1 MDEIVGT
8 GGSPPPRPAAA
19 GPWQPPGPP
28 ETPGAW
34 RPPRSLETSLLQF
47 FHRLRE
53 AGVPVSM
60 VEVLDAFACLAH
72 VDLADRS
79 QFRAALFATLVKR
92 PEDQQAFGVLFDV
105 CFPLTASGRF
115 GADGP
120 GGPDD
125 DPALHPPGAEAGPP
139 VGERTPAGEG
149 EVVHSHGDP
158 SDELLAALLEA
169 LRHGDEAALRS
180 LAGLAVDRFGG
191 LQAQPEASE
200 RYYLYRI
207 LRQVELYRLL
217 AMALGDSD
225 DPDGAA
231 RHGREELARR
241 IEDFRRL
248 LAEQLRHRMAV
259 SVGAEQL
266 AELYRE
272 RQLDDVDF
280 LAATAS
286 QLGEGRLGVRP
297 LPRMRAAGAAG
308 GRRRRRHGRLDV
320 RRTVRRSL
328 SSGGVPVDP
337 AFRAVRA
344 SKPDLY
350 VLADVSGSVIEFAK
364 FTLSL
369 LHAMNQEF
377 AKLRSFVFVDGVD
390 EVTNILDQGG
400 HRMDL
405 RGAFAMAKVVAD
417 DGHSD
422 YGNVFRR
429 FAERY
434 GGDVDSR
441 STLIVMGDARNNYRD
456 PGLEAFRDLADRS
469 RRLYWL
475 NPEPR
480 ADWNGTDSIMAT
492 YAPAC
497 DRVFE
502 VRTLRQLTACVDE
515 IT

>member
-1 MDEIVGT
+1 MGEIVGT
-8 GGSPPPRPAAA
+8 QGWG
-19 GPWQPPGPP
+19 
-28 ETPGAW
+28 
-34 RPPRSLETSLLQF
+34 PPRSLEAALLGF
-47 FHRLRE
+47 FHRLRD
-53 AGVPVSM
+53 ARVPVSM
-60 VEVLDAFACLAH
+60 VEVLDALTCLRH
-72 VDLADRS
+72 VDLADRT
-79 QFRAALFATLVKR
+79 QFRAALFTTLVKR
-92 PEDQQAFGVLFDV
+92 PEDQQAFHVLFDV
-105 CFPLTASGRF
+105 CFPLTRAPGAAASGA
-115 GADGP
+115 GGGNGHAQAEP
-120 GGPDD
+120 GQ
-125 DPALHPPGAEAGPP
+125 PG
-139 VGERTPAGEG
+139 TPAET
-149 EVVHSHGDP
+149 EAPVPPPP
-158 SDELLAALLEA
+158 SDELLRALLDA
-169 LRHGDEAALRS
+169 LRHDDEAAMRT

-191 LQAQPEASE
+191 LEAQPQASE
-200 RYYLYRI
+200 RYYMYRI

-217 AMALGDSD
+217 AMALGDQE

-241 IEDFRRL
+241 IEEFRRL
-248 LAEQLRHRMAV
+248 LAEQVRHRLSAA
-259 SVGAEQL
+259 VGAEQA

-280 LAATAS
+280 LGANAG
-286 QLGEGRLGVRP
+286 QLRELRQAVRP
-297 LPRMRAAGAAG
+297 LARKLVARAAQKRRL
-308 GRRRRRHGRLDV
+308 RRRGRLDV

-369 LHAMNQEF
+369 LHAMNEEF
-377 AKLRSFVFVDGVD
+377 AKMRSFAFVDGID
-390 EVTNILDQGG
+390 EVTGILDEGG

-405 RGAFAMAKVVAD
+405 RGAFARARVVAA

-422 YGNVFRR
+422 YGRVFEG
-429 FAERY
+429 FAQRY
-434 GGDVDSR
+434 GADIDTR

-456 PGLEAFRDLADRS
+456 PGLETLKGLRERA

-480 ADWNGTDSIMAT
+480 ADWDTSDSIMGV
-492 YAPAC
+492 YAPWC

-502 VRTLRQLTACVDE
+502 VRNLRQLTACVDE

>member
-1 MDEIVGT
+1 MIPIVST
-8 GGSPPPRPAAA
+8 GQRS
-19 GPWQPPGPP
+19 
-28 ETPGAW
+28 
-34 RPPRSLETSLLQF
+34 PRSLETSLLEF

-53 AGVPVSM
+53 AGAPVSM
-60 VEVLDAFACLAH
+60 VEVLDAVAALAH
-72 VDLADRS
+72 LDLADRA
-79 QFRAALFATLVKR
+79 QFRSALFATLVKR
-92 PEDQQAFGVLFDV
+92 PEDRQPFAVLFDV
-105 CFPLTASGRF
+105 CFPLTPSPYS
-115 GADGP
+115 GP
-120 GGPDD
+120 GAPDTGLGTLD
-125 DPALHPPGAEAGPP
+125 GLDGLDPAAAGLHPPGSGPGPP
-139 VGERTPAGEG
+139 VGEATAAGAEDI
-149 EVVHSHGDP
+149 HSP
-158 SDELLAALLEA
+158 REELLAALLDA
-169 LRHGDEAALRS
+169 LRRGDEAAMRT

-191 LQAQPEASE
+191 LDAQPEASE

-217 AMALGDSD
+217 AVALADSGD
-225 DPDGAA
+225 PGGAA
-231 RHGREELARR
+231 RLGRQELARR

-248 LAEQLRHRMAV
+248 LATQLRHRMAV
-259 SVGAEQL
+259 SVGAAQA

-272 RQLDDVDF
+272 RQLEDVDF
-280 LAATAS
+280 LGANAG
-286 QLGEGRLGVRP
+286 QLRELRQAVRP
-297 LPRMRAAGAAG
+297 LARKLASRAAQKRRL
-308 GRRRRRHGRLDV
+308 RRRGRLDV

-369 LHAMNQEF
+369 LHAMSQEF
-377 AKLRSFVFVDGVD
+377 AKLRSFAFVDGID
-390 EVTNILDQGG
+390 EVTGLLGQGG

-405 RGAFAMAKVVAD
+405 RGAFARAKLVAD

-456 PGLEAFRDLADRS
+456 PGLEPFADLARRS
-469 RRLYWL
+469 RRCYWL
-475 NPEPR
+475 NPEP
-480 ADWNGTDSIMAT
+480 ADDWDTTDSIMSV
-492 YAPAC
+492 YGPAC

>member
-1 MDEIVGT
+1 MGEIVST
-8 GGSPPPRPAAA
+8 GDWG
-19 GPWQPPGPP
+19 
-28 ETPGAW
+28 
-34 RPPRSLETSLLQF
+34 PPRSLETGLLEF

-53 AGVPVSM
+53 ARVPVSM
-60 VEVLDAFACLAH
+60 VEVLDAFACLDH
-72 VDLADRS
+72 VELADRT

-105 CFPLTASGRF
+105 CFPLTPAASPAASGS
-115 GADGP
+115 GS
-120 GGPDD
+120 
-125 DPALHPPGAEAGPP
+125 GPP
-139 VGERTPAGEG
+139 VGEHRRPTDGVP
-149 EVVHSHGDP
+149 EVVHSPADA
-158 SDELLAALLEA
+158 SEELLAALLDA
-169 LRHGDEAALRS
+169 LRHDDEAAMRT

-191 LQAQPEASE
+191 LDAQPEASE

-248 LAEQLRHRMAV
+248 LGEQLRHRMSA
-259 SVGAEQL
+259 SVGPEQA

-272 RQLDDVDF
+272 RQLEDVDF
-280 LAATAS
+280 LGANAG
-286 QLGEGRLGVRP
+286 QLRELRQAVRP
-297 LPRMRAAGAAG
+297 LARKLAARAAQKRRL
-308 GRRRRRHGRLDV
+308 RRRGRLDV

-369 LHAMNQEF
+369 LHAMDQEF
-377 AKLRSFVFVDGVD
+377 ARLRSFAFVDGVD
-390 EVTNILDQGG
+390 EVTGILAEGG

-405 RGAFAMAKVVAD
+405 RGAFARAKLVAD

-434 GGDVDSR
+434 GAEVDAR
-441 STLIVMGDARNNYRD
+441 STLIVMGDARNNYRE
-456 PGLEAFRDLADRS
+456 PGLAAFRGLAERS

-480 ADWNGTDSIMAT
+480 ADWDTTDSIMAA

>member
-1 MDEIVGT
+1 MGEIVGT
-8 GGSPPPRPAAA
+8 RGWG
-19 GPWQPPGPP
+19 
-28 ETPGAW
+28 
-34 RPPRSLETSLLQF
+34 PPRSLEAALLGF
-47 FHRLRE
+47 FHRLRD
-53 AGVPVSM
+53 ARVPVSM
-60 VEVLDAFACLAH
+60 VEVLDAFACLRH
-72 VDLADRS
+72 VDLADRT
-79 QFRAALFATLVKR
+79 QFRAALFTTLVKR
-92 PEDQQAFGVLFDV
+92 PEDQQAFHVLFDV
-105 CFPLTASGRF
+105 CFPLTRA
-115 GADGP
+115 P
-120 GGPDD
+120 GTAPS
-125 DPALHPPGAEAGPP
+125 A
-139 VGERTPAGEG
+139 PAGGDGHAHG
-149 EVVHSHGDP
+149 EPGQADAPASADAAMPP
-158 SDELLAALLEA
+158 SDELLRALLDA
-169 LRHGDEAALRS
+169 LRHDDEAAMRS

-191 LQAQPEASE
+191 LEAQPEASE
-200 RYYLYRI
+200 RYYMYRI

-217 AMALGDSD
+217 AMALGDAE

-241 IEDFRRL
+241 IEEFRRL
-248 LAEQLRHRMAV
+248 LAEQVRHRLSAT
-259 SVGAEQL
+259 VGAEQA

-272 RQLDDVDF
+272 RQLEDVDF
-280 LAATAS
+280 LGANAG
-286 QLGEGRLGVRP
+286 QLRELRQAVRP
-297 LPRMRAAGAAG
+297 LARKLVARAAQK
-308 GRRRRRHGRLDV
+308 RRLKRRGRLDV

-369 LHAMNQEF
+369 LHAMNEEF
-377 AKLRSFVFVDGVD
+377 AKMRSFAFVDGID
-390 EVTNILDQGG
+390 EVTGILDEGG

-405 RGAFAMAKVVAD
+405 RGAFARARVVAA

-422 YGNVFRR
+422 YGRVFEG

-434 GGDVDSR
+434 GADVDAR
-441 STLIVMGDARNNYRD
+441 STLIVMGDARNNYRG
-456 PGLEAFRDLADRS
+456 PGVETLQGLRERA

-480 ADWNGTDSIMAT
+480 ADWDTTDSLMGV
-492 YAPAC
+492 YAPFC

-502 VRTLRQLTACVDE
+502 VRNLRQLTACVDE

>member
-1 MDEIVGT
+1 MGEIVGT
-8 GGSPPPRPAAA
+8 QGRG
-19 GPWQPPGPP
+19 
-28 ETPGAW
+28 
-34 RPPRSLETSLLQF
+34 PPRSLEAALLGF
-47 FHRLRE
+47 FHRLRD
-53 AGVPVSM
+53 ARVPVSM
-60 VEVLDAFACLAH
+60 VEVLDAIECLRH
-72 VDLADRS
+72 VDLADRT
-79 QFRAALFATLVKR
+79 QFRAALFTTLVKR
-92 PEDQQAFGVLFDV
+92 PEDQQAFHVLFDV
-105 CFPLTASGRF
+105 CFPLTRAPGAAASGPA
-115 GADGP
+115 GGNGHAHAEP
-120 GGPDD
+120 GQ
-125 DPALHPPGAEAGPP
+125 PGTPAEAEAEQP
-139 VGERTPAGEG
+139 
-149 EVVHSHGDP
+149 P
-158 SDELLAALLEA
+158 SDELLRALLDA
-169 LRHGDEAALRS
+169 LRHDDEAAMRT

-191 LQAQPEASE
+191 LEAQPGASE
-200 RYYLYRI
+200 RYYMYRI

-217 AMALGDSD
+217 AMALGDQE

-241 IEDFRRL
+241 IEEFRRL
-248 LAEQLRHRMAV
+248 LAEQVRHRLSAT
-259 SVGAEQL
+259 VGAEQA

-272 RQLDDVDF
+272 RQLEDVDF
-280 LAATAS
+280 LGANAG
-286 QLGEGRLGVRP
+286 QLRELRQAVRP
-297 LPRMRAAGAAG
+297 LARKLVARAAQK
-308 GRRRRRHGRLDV
+308 RRLKRRGRLDV

-369 LHAMNQEF
+369 LHAMNEEF
-377 AKLRSFVFVDGVD
+377 AKMRSFAFVDGID
-390 EVTNILDQGG
+390 EVTGILDEGG

-405 RGAFAMAKVVAD
+405 RGAFARARVVAA

-422 YGNVFRR
+422 YGSVFAG

-434 GGDVDSR
+434 GADVDAR

-456 PGLEAFRDLADRS
+456 PGLETLKGLRERA

-480 ADWNGTDSIMAT
+480 GDWDTTDSLMSV
-492 YAPAC
+492 YAPFC

-502 VRTLRQLTACVDE
+502 VRNLRQLTACVDE

>member
-1 MDEIVGT
+1 
-8 GGSPPPRPAAA
+8 
-19 GPWQPPGPP
+19 
-28 ETPGAW
+28 
-34 RPPRSLETSLLQF
+34 
-47 FHRLRE
+47 
-53 AGVPVSM
+53 
-60 VEVLDAFACLAH
+60 
-72 VDLADRS
+72 
-79 QFRAALFATLVKR
+79 
-92 PEDQQAFGVLFDV
+92 
-105 CFPLTASGRF
+105 
-115 GADGP
+115 
-120 GGPDD
+120 
-125 DPALHPPGAEAGPP
+125 
-139 VGERTPAGEG
+139 VGERSRSGQEG
-149 EVVHSHGDP
+149 DDDVHSPGDP
-158 SDELLAALLEA
+158 SDELLRALLDA
-169 LRHGDEAALRS
+169 LRHDDQAALRA

-191 LQAQPEASE
+191 LDAQPEASE
-200 RYYLYRI
+200 RYYMYRI

-217 AMALGDSD
+217 AMALADSE

-248 LAEQLRHRMAV
+248 LGEQLRHRMAV
-259 SVGAEQL
+259 SVGADQV

-272 RQLDDVDF
+272 RQLEDVDF
-280 LAATAS
+280 LAANAS
-286 QLGEGRLGVRP
+286 QLRELRQAVRP
-297 LPRMRAAGAAG
+297 LARKLAARAAQKRRL
-308 GRRRRRHGRLDV
+308 RRRGRLEV

-328 SSGGVPVDP
+328 STGGVPVDP
-337 AFRAVRA
+337 AFKAVRA

-390 EVTNILDQGG
+390 EVTGILDQGG

-405 RGAFAMAKVVAD
+405 RGAFARAKVVAG

-429 FAERY
+429 FAERF
-434 GGDVDSR
+434 GADVDTR
-441 STLIVMGDARNNYRD
+441 STLLVMGDARNNYRD
-456 PGLEAFRDLADRS
+456 PGLEALRALAERS

-480 ADWNGTDSIMAT
+480 DDWDTTDSIMSA

>member
-1 MDEIVGT
+1 MGEIVGT
-8 GGSPPPRPAAA
+8 QGWG
-19 GPWQPPGPP
+19 
-28 ETPGAW
+28 
-34 RPPRSLETSLLQF
+34 PPRSLEAALLGF
-47 FHRLRE
+47 FRRLRD
-53 AGVPVSM
+53 ARVPVSM
-60 VEVLDAFACLAH
+60 VEVLDAFECLRH
-72 VDLADRS
+72 VDLADRT
-79 QFRAALFATLVKR
+79 QFRAALFTTLVKR
-92 PEDQQAFGVLFDV
+92 PEDQQAFHVLFDV
-105 CFPLTASGRF
+105 CFPLTRAPTAATSAPAGNGHAPRE
-115 GADGP
+115 P
-120 GGPDD
+120 GQTDAPS
-125 DPALHPPGAEAGPP
+125 AAEA
-139 VGERTPAGEG
+139 PAP
-149 EVVHSHGDP
+149 P
-158 SDELLAALLEA
+158 SDELLRALLDA
-169 LRHGDEAALRS
+169 LRHDDEAAMRT

-191 LQAQPEASE
+191 LEAQPGSTE

-217 AMALGDSD
+217 AMALGDD

-231 RHGREELARR
+231 RHGREELASR
-241 IEDFRRL
+241 IEEFRRL
-248 LAEQLRHRMAV
+248 LAEQVRHRLSAT
-259 SVGAEQL
+259 VGAEQA

-272 RQLDDVDF
+272 RQLEDVDF
-280 LAATAS
+280 LGANAG
-286 QLGEGRLGVRP
+286 QLRELRQAVRP
-297 LPRMRAAGAAG
+297 LARKLAARAAQK
-308 GRRRRRHGRLDV
+308 RRLKRRGRLDV

-369 LHAMNQEF
+369 LHAMNEEF
-377 AKLRSFVFVDGVD
+377 AKMRSFAFVDGVD
-390 EVTNILDQGG
+390 EVTGILDEGG

-405 RGAFAMAKVVAD
+405 RGAFARARVVAA

-422 YGNVFRR
+422 YGSVFAG

-434 GGDVDSR
+434 GADIDAR
-441 STLIVMGDARNNYRD
+441 STLIVMGDARNNYRR
-456 PGLEAFRDLADRS
+456 PGLETLRGLRERA

-480 ADWNGTDSIMAT
+480 ADWDTTDSIMSVYT
-492 YAPAC
+492 PWC

-502 VRTLRQLTACVDE
+502 VRNLRQLTACVDE

>member
-1 MDEIVGT
+1 MGEIVSTQEWG
-8 GGSPPPRPAAA
+8 
-19 GPWQPPGPP
+19 
-28 ETPGAW
+28 
-34 RPPRSLETSLLQF
+34 PPRSLETGLLEF

-53 AGVPVSM
+53 ARVPVSM

-72 VDLADRS
+72 VDLADRT

-105 CFPLTASGRF
+105 CFPLTA
-115 GADGP
+115 AWAPVGP
-120 GGPDD
+120 AP
-125 DPALHPPGAEAGPP
+125 HPPGAAPGPP
-139 VGERTPAGEG
+139 VGERTSPQAEG
-149 EVVHSHGDP
+149 YQDVHSP
-158 SDELLAALLEA
+158 AAASDELLAALLDA
-169 LRHGDEAALRS
+169 LRHDDEAAMRT
-180 LAGLAVDRFGG
+180 LAGLAVDRYGG
-191 LQAQPEASE
+191 LEAQPEASE
-200 RYYLYRI
+200 RYYLYRV

-217 AMALGDSD
+217 AMALGDND

-248 LAEQLRHRMAV
+248 LGEQLRHRMAV
-259 SVGAEQL
+259 SVGAEQA

-272 RQLDDVDF
+272 RQLEDVDF
-280 LAATAS
+280 LGANAS
-286 QLGEGRLGVRP
+286 QLRELRQAVRP
-297 LPRMRAAGAAG
+297 LARKLAARAAQKRRL
-308 GRRRRRHGRLDV
+308 RRRGRLDV

-377 AKLRSFVFVDGVD
+377 AKLRSFAFVDGID
-390 EVTNILDQGG
+390 EVTGLLEEGG

-405 RGAFAMAKVVAD
+405 RGAFARAKLVAD

-434 GGDVDSR
+434 GAEIDAR

-456 PGLEAFRDLADRS
+456 PGLETFRALAERS

-480 ADWNGTDSIMAT
+480 ADWDTTDSIMSA

-497 DRVFE
+497 ERVFE

>member
-1 MDEIVGT
+1 MGEIVGT
-8 GGSPPPRPAAA
+8 QGWG
-19 GPWQPPGPP
+19 
-28 ETPGAW
+28 
-34 RPPRSLETSLLQF
+34 PPRSLEGALLAF
-47 FHRLRE
+47 FHRLRD
-53 AGVPVSM
+53 ARVPVSM
-60 VEVLDAFACLAH
+60 VEVLDAFACLRH
-72 VDLADRS
+72 VDLADRT
-79 QFRAALFATLVKR
+79 QFRAALFTTLVKR
-92 PEDQQAFGVLFDV
+92 PEDQQAFHVLFDV
-105 CFPLTASGRF
+105 CFPLTRAPGAAASG
-115 GADGP
+115 
-120 GGPDD
+120 
-125 DPALHPPGAEAGPP
+125 
-139 VGERTPAGEG
+139 PAGGNGHTHG
-149 EVVHSHGDP
+149 EPGQTEAQAETDAPVP
-158 SDELLAALLEA
+158 ASDELLRALLDA
-169 LRHGDEAALRS
+169 LRHDDEAAMRT

-191 LQAQPEASE
+191 LEAQPGSSE

-217 AMALGDSD
+217 AMALGDAD

-241 IEDFRRL
+241 IEEFRRL
-248 LAEQLRHRMAV
+248 LAEQVRHRLSAT
-259 SVGAEQL
+259 VGAEQA

-272 RQLDDVDF
+272 RQLEDVDF
-280 LAATAS
+280 LGANAG
-286 QLGEGRLGVRP
+286 QLRELRQAVRP
-297 LPRMRAAGAAG
+297 LARKLVARAAQK
-308 GRRRRRHGRLDV
+308 RRLKRRGRLDV

-377 AKLRSFVFVDGVD
+377 AKMRSFAFVDGID
-390 EVTNILDQGG
+390 EVTGILDEGG

-405 RGAFAMAKVVAD
+405 RGAFARARVVAA

-422 YGNVFRR
+422 YGSVFAG

-434 GGDVDSR
+434 GADIDTR
-441 STLIVMGDARNNYRD
+441 STLIVMGDARNNYRQ
-456 PGLEAFRDLADRS
+456 PGLETLKGLRERA

-480 ADWNGTDSIMAT
+480 ADWDTSDSIMSVYT
-492 YAPAC
+492 PWC

-502 VRTLRQLTACVDE
+502 VRNLRQLTACVDE

>member
-1 MDEIVGT
+1 MPEIVGT
-8 GGSPPPRPAAA
+8 SGWEPPS
-19 GPWQPPGPP
+19 
-28 ETPGAW
+28 
-34 RPPRSLETSLLQF
+34 SLQTSLLEF
-47 FHRLRE
+47 FHRLRD
-53 AGVPVSM
+53 ARVPVSM
-60 VEVLDAFACLAH
+60 VEVLDAFACLRH
-72 VDLADRS
+72 VDLADRT
-79 QFRAALFATLVKR
+79 QFRAALFTTLVKR
-92 PEDQQAFGVLFDV
+92 PEDQQAFHVLFDV
-105 CFPLTASGRF
+105 CFPLTR
-115 GADGP
+115 GP
-120 GGPDD
+120 AAAAGNG
-125 DPALHPPGAEAGPP
+125 HPHPHAEAGA
-139 VGERTPAGEG
+139 AGQDAAADAG
-149 EVVHSHGDP
+149 GPP
-158 SDELLAALLEA
+158 SDELLRALLDA
-169 LRHGDEAALRS
+169 IRHDDEAAMRT

-191 LQAQPEASE
+191 LEAQPEASE
-200 RYYLYRI
+200 RYYMYRI

-217 AMALGDSD
+217 QLALADEQ
-225 DPDGAA
+225 DPDAA
-231 RHGREELARR
+231 GQGREELARR

-248 LAEQLRHRMAV
+248 LGEQIRHRLSA
-259 SVGAEQL
+259 SVGAEQA

-272 RQLDDVDF
+272 RQLEDVDF
-280 LAATAS
+280 LGANAS
-286 QLGEGRLGVRP
+286 QLRELRQAVRP
-297 LPRMRAAGAAG
+297 LARRLAARAAQK
-308 GRRRRRHGRLDV
+308 RRLKRRGRLDV

-369 LHAMNQEF
+369 LHAMNEEF
-377 AKLRSFVFVDGVD
+377 AKMRSFAFVDGVD
-390 EVTNILDQGG
+390 EVTAILEDGG

-405 RGAFAMAKVVAD
+405 RGAFTRAKVVWD

-434 GGDVDSR
+434 GADVDAR
-441 STLIVMGDARNNYRD
+441 STLIVMGDARNNYRE
-456 PGLEAFRDLADRS
+456 PGLEVLKGLRERA

-480 ADWNGTDSIMAT
+480 AEWDTTDSIMAA
-492 YAPAC
+492 YAPWC

-502 VRTLRQLTACVDE
+502 VRNLRQLAACVDE

>member
-1 MDEIVGT
+1 MGEIVGT
-8 GGSPPPRPAAA
+8 RGWG
-19 GPWQPPGPP
+19 
-28 ETPGAW
+28 
-34 RPPRSLETSLLQF
+34 PPRSLEAALLGF
-47 FHRLRE
+47 FHRLRD
-53 AGVPVSM
+53 ARVPVSM
-60 VEVLDAFACLAH
+60 VEVLDAFACLRH
-72 VDLADRS
+72 VDLADRT
-79 QFRAALFATLVKR
+79 QFRAALFTTLVKR
-92 PEDQQAFGVLFDV
+92 PEDQQAFHVLFDV
-105 CFPLTASGRF
+105 CFPLTRA
-115 GADGP
+115 P
-120 GGPDD
+120 GTAPS
-125 DPALHPPGAEAGPP
+125 A
-139 VGERTPAGEG
+139 PAGGDGHAHG
-149 EVVHSHGDP
+149 EPGQADAPASADAAMPP
-158 SDELLAALLEA
+158 SDELLRALLDA
-169 LRHGDEAALRS
+169 LRHDDEAAMRS

-191 LQAQPEASE
+191 LEAQPEASE
-200 RYYLYRI
+200 RYYMYRI

-217 AMALGDSD
+217 AMALGDAE

-241 IEDFRRL
+241 IEEFRRL
-248 LAEQLRHRMAV
+248 LAEQVRHRLSAT
-259 SVGAEQL
+259 VGAEQA

-272 RQLDDVDF
+272 RQLEDVDF
-280 LAATAS
+280 LGANAG
-286 QLGEGRLGVRP
+286 QLRELRQAVRP
-297 LPRMRAAGAAG
+297 LARKLVARAAQKRRL
-308 GRRRRRHGRLDV
+308 RRRGRLDV

-369 LHAMNQEF
+369 LHAMNEEF
-377 AKLRSFVFVDGVD
+377 AKMRSFAFVDGID
-390 EVTNILDQGG
+390 EVTGILDEGG

-405 RGAFAMAKVVAD
+405 RGAFARARVVAA

-422 YGNVFRR
+422 YGRVLEG

-434 GGDVDSR
+434 GADVDAR
-441 STLIVMGDARNNYRD
+441 STLIVMGDARNNYRG
-456 PGLEAFRDLADRS
+456 PGVETLQGLRERA

-480 ADWNGTDSIMAT
+480 ADWDTTDSLMGV
-492 YAPAC
+492 YAPFC

-502 VRTLRQLTACVDE
+502 VRNLRQLTACVDE

>member
-1 MDEIVGT
+1 MEGIVST
-8 GGSPPPRPAAA
+8 S
-19 GPWQPPGPP
+19 
-28 ETPGAW
+28 EW
-34 RPPRSLETSLLQF
+34 RPPRALETSLLEF

-53 AGVPVSM
+53 ASVPVSM

-72 VDLADRS
+72 VELADRA
-79 QFRAALFATLVKR
+79 QFRSALFATLVKR
-92 PEDQQAFGVLFDV
+92 PEDQQPFAVLFDV
-105 CFPLTASGRF
+105 CFPLTTAAA
-115 GADGP
+115 GAGLDP
-120 GGPDD
+120 GAEG
-125 DPALHPPGAEAGPP
+125 ALHPSGAGSVPP
-139 VGERTPAGEG
+139 VGEPGPPGEEG
-149 EVVHSHGDP
+149 GGAVHRPGDP
-158 SDELLAALLEA
+158 SEELLAALLDA
-169 LRHGDEAALRS
+169 LRSGDEAALRA
-180 LAGLAVDRFGG
+180 LAGLAVDRYAG
-191 LQAQPEASE
+191 LDAQPEASE
-200 RYYLYRI
+200 RYYLYRV

-217 AMALGDSD
+217 AMALADND
-225 DPDGAA
+225 DPEGAA
-231 RHGREELARR
+231 RHGRQELARR

-259 SVGAEQL
+259 SVGPRQA

-280 LAATAS
+280 LAANAG
-286 QLGEGRLGVRP
+286 QLRELRQAVRP
-297 LPRMRAAGAAG
+297 LARKLAARAAQKRRL
-308 GRRRRRHGRLDV
+308 RRRGRLDV

-337 AFRAVRA
+337 AFRAIRA

-369 LHAMNQEF
+369 LHAMNAEF
-377 AKLRSFVFVDGVD
+377 AKLRSFAFVDGID
-390 EVTNILDQGG
+390 EVTGLLDEGG

-405 RGAFAMAKVVAD
+405 RGAFARAKLVAD
-417 DGHSD
+417 DGHSH
-422 YGNVFRR
+422 YGKVFRR

-434 GGDVDSR
+434 GGDVDGR
-441 STLIVMGDARNNYRD
+441 TTLIVMGDARNNYRE
-456 PGLEAFRDLADRS
+456 PGLEAFRSLAERS

-480 ADWNGTDSIMAT
+480 DEWDTTDSIMSV
-492 YAPAC
+492 YGPAC

>member
-1 MDEIVGT
+1 MGEIVGT
-8 GGSPPPRPAAA
+8 RGWG
-19 GPWQPPGPP
+19 
-28 ETPGAW
+28 
-34 RPPRSLETSLLQF
+34 PPRSLEAALLGF
-47 FHRLRE
+47 FHRLRD
-53 AGVPVSM
+53 ARVPVSM
-60 VEVLDAFACLAH
+60 VEVLDAFACLRH
-72 VDLADRS
+72 VDLADRT
-79 QFRAALFATLVKR
+79 QFRAALFTTLVKR
-92 PEDQQAFGVLFDV
+92 PEDQQAFHVLFDV
-105 CFPLTASGRF
+105 CFPLTR
-115 GADGP
+115 
-120 GGPDD
+120 
-125 DPALHPPGAEAGPP
+125 PPGTAPS
-139 VGERTPAGEG
+139 VPAGGDGHAHG
-149 EVVHSHGDP
+149 EPGQADAPAAADAAMPP
-158 SDELLAALLEA
+158 SDELLRALLDA
-169 LRHGDEAALRS
+169 LRHDDEAAMRS

-191 LQAQPEASE
+191 LEAQPEASE
-200 RYYLYRI
+200 RYYMYRI

-217 AMALGDSD
+217 AMALGDAE

-241 IEDFRRL
+241 IEEFRRL
-248 LAEQLRHRMAV
+248 LAEQVRHRLSAT
-259 SVGAEQL
+259 VGAEQA

-272 RQLDDVDF
+272 RQLEDVDF
-280 LAATAS
+280 LGANAG
-286 QLGEGRLGVRP
+286 QLRELRQAVRP
-297 LPRMRAAGAAG
+297 LARKLVARAAQKRRL
-308 GRRRRRHGRLDV
+308 RRRGRLDV

-369 LHAMNQEF
+369 LHAMNEEF
-377 AKLRSFVFVDGVD
+377 AKMRSFAFVDGID
-390 EVTNILDQGG
+390 EVTGILDEGG

-405 RGAFAMAKVVAD
+405 RGAFARARVVAA

-422 YGNVFRR
+422 YGRVFEG

-434 GGDVDSR
+434 GADVDAR
-441 STLIVMGDARNNYRD
+441 STLIVMGDARNNYRG
-456 PGLEAFRDLADRS
+456 PGVETLQGLRERA

-480 ADWNGTDSIMAT
+480 ADWDTTDSLMGV
-492 YAPAC
+492 YAPFC

-502 VRTLRQLTACVDE
+502 VRNLRQLTACVDE

>member
-1 MDEIVGT
+1 MEEIVGT
-8 GGSPPPRPAAA
+8 G
-19 GPWQPPGPP
+19 
-28 ETPGAW
+28 AW
-34 RPPRSLETSLLQF
+34 RPSRSLETSLLEF

-72 VDLADRS
+72 VDLADRA

-105 CFPLTASGRF
+105 CFPLTAARPSAAG
-115 GADGP
+115 DG
-120 GGPDD
+120 D
-125 DPALHPPGAEAGPP
+125 DPAPHPPGPVPGPP
-139 VGERTPAGEG
+139 VGERAPQDGE
-149 EVVHSHGDP
+149 ELVVHSPGDP
-158 SDELLAALLEA
+158 SDELLAALLDA

-191 LQAQPEASE
+191 LEAQPEASE

-259 SVGAEQL
+259 SVGAEQV

-280 LAATAS
+280 LAANAS
-286 QLGEGRLGVRP
+286 QLRELRQAVRP
-297 LPRMRAAGAAG
+297 LARKLAARAAQK
-308 GRRRRRHGRLDV
+308 RRLRRHGRLDV

-390 EVTNILDQGG
+390 EVTGILDQGG

-405 RGAFAMAKVVAD
+405 RGAFARAKVVAD

-434 GGDVDSR
+434 GGDVDGR
-441 STLIVMGDARNNYRD
+441 STLLVMGDARKNYRD
-456 PGLEAFRDLADRS
+456 PGLEAFRDLAGRS

-480 ADWNGTDSIMAT
+480 ADWDSTDSIMAT